1 MTGHLFGA
9 AGGIEAIIALQALR
23 NGMRP
28 PTINL
33 DAPDEECD
41 IPHIRNEAMA
51 ADTLRP
57 VKRVW
62 FWLA

>member
-1 MTGHLFGA
+1 
-9 AGGIEAIIALQALR
+9 
-23 NGMRP
+23 MRP